1 MMRLQK
7 ILFISRVISS
17 KHQNIHGTAFSLVTD
32 ISYIES
38 LILQFYRLA
47 NIYFL
52 LIAILQ
58 TIPIIS
64 PLSPATAWAPLVV
77 VLAISMIR

>member
-1 MMRLQK
+1 MPNL
-7 ILFISRVISS
+7 
-17 KHQNIHGTAFSLVTD
+17 
-32 ISYIES
+32 ES
-38 LILQFYRLA
+38 LLVQFKRLA

-64 PLSPATAWAPLVV
+64 PLSPVTAWAPLIV